1 MFFLLYYPLFFSFFL
16 WLTILVVIS
25 LTINNSLTQ
34 VRLVKKISLFFS
46 ILQFL
51 IVLIFWV
58 FIDNFNVFTSFDVYN
73 FQFDKKWL
81 FFSNFYYVFG
91 LDNISLLFL
100 LLTFLLTP
108 VCILISWNSIKYKYT
123 SFIICLIFITFI
135 LFNIFCVLD
144 LVFFYIFFESI
155 LIPMFILIGVWGSRQ
170 RKIHAVYQL
179 FFYTL
184 FGSLLML
191 LGILVIYSHIQTT
204 DIRILYNTNFS
215 FYRQLILWSSF
226 FFAFCVKV
234 PLFPFHIWLPEAHV
248 EAPTVGSVILAGVLL
263 KLGTYGILRFVI
275 PLFCDA
281 TYFFLPLIYTIC
293 ILGIVYTCCSTI
305 RQVDL
310 KKVIAYASV
319 SHMSFVILGLFTSNL
334 QGICG
339 SVFLMLSH
347 GIVSSGL
354 FFCIGCVYD
363 RYKTRILRYYSGLV
377 LTMPLFSLCF
387 FVLILSNISFP
398 GTSSFIGEFLILVGL
413 FENNHFSALIA
424 TFSIILTAVYS
435 IWLYNRIV
443 FNKLNVTYHSRFSD
457 FSKKEFTVALI
468 FCFITILFGLKGSY
482 LISLME
488 APLYTYLLFK

>member
-1 MFFLLYYPLFFSFFL
+1 MIFSLYYLLFISFGL
-16 WLTILVVIS
+16 WLFSILAVPFCS
-25 LTINNSLTQ
+25 YNSIKKT
-34 VRLVKKISLFFS
+34 RLIKKISLFFS
-46 ILQFL
+46 IFQFF
-51 IVLIFWV
+51 IVLLFW
-58 FIDNFNVFTSFDVYN
+58 ILTDNINLFVDFEMYN
-73 FQFDKKWL
+73 FHFYKKWL
-81 FFSNFYYVFG
+81 FLFNFYYVIG

-100 LLTFLLTP
+100 LLTFFLTP
-108 VCILISWNSIKYKYT
+108 VCILISWNSIKYKYDN
-123 SFIICLIFITFI
+123 FIICLIFITFI

-184 FGSLLML
+184 IGSLLML

-204 DIRILYNTNFS
+204 DIRVLYNTNFS
-215 FYRQLILWSSF
+215 FYRQSILWLSF

-263 KLGTYGILRFVI
+263 KLGTYGLLRFVI
-275 PLFCDA
+275 PIFCDA
-281 TYFFLPLIYTIC
+281 TYFFLPLVYTLC
-293 ILGIVYTCCSTI
+293 ILGIIYTCCSTI

-334 QGICG
+334 QGIGG
-339 SVFLMLSH
+339 SIFLMLSH

-354 FFCIGCVYD
+354 FFCIGCIYD

-377 LTMPLFSLCF
+377 ATMPIFSLCLF
-387 FVLILSNISFP
+387 ILILSNISFP

-413 FENNHFSALIA
+413 FENNHFAALIA
-424 TFSIILTAVYS
+424 TLSIILTAVYS
-435 IWLYNRIV
+435 IWLYNRII
-443 FNKLNVTYHSRFSD
+443 FNRLSTSYYTRFSD
-457 FSKKEFTVALI
+457 FSKKEFVIGFT

-482 LISLME
+482 IISLLE
-488 APLYTYLLFK
+488 APLYVYLMFK

>member
-46 ILQFL
+46 IFQFL
-51 IVLIFWV
+51 IVLIFWI
-58 FIDNFNVFTSFDVYN
+58 FIDNFNVFTTFDVYN

-81 FFSNFYYVFG
+81 FFSNFHYIFG

-215 FYRQLILWSSF
+215 FYRQLILWLSF

-293 ILGIVYTCCSTI
+293 ILGIIYTCCSTI

-339 SVFLMLSH
+339 SVFFNVESW
-347 GIVSSGL
+347 
-354 FFCIGCVYD
+354 Y
-363 RYKTRILRYYSGLV
+363 
-377 LTMPLFSLCF
+377 CF
-387 FVLILSNISFP
+387 QRPI
-398 GTSSFIGEFLILVGL
+398 FL
-413 FENNHFSALIA
+413 
-424 TFSIILTAVYS
+424 Y
-435 IWLYNRIV
+435 WLYLR
-443 FNKLNVTYHSRFSD
+443 
-457 FSKKEFTVALI
+457 
-468 FCFITILFGLKGSY
+468 
-482 LISLME
+482 
-488 APLYTYLLFK
+488 

>member
-1 MFFLLYYPLFFSFFL
+1 MGFLLYYVLFISFGLWLAALLIISFSIYSSSEKVRLVKKTSLFFSFFQF
-16 WLTILVVIS
+16 ILI
-25 LTINNSLTQ
+25 
-34 VRLVKKISLFFS
+34 LFFW
-46 ILQFL
+46 
-51 IVLIFWV
+51 VLS
-58 FIDNFNVFTSFDVYN
+58 DNISVLAEFDIYN
-73 FQFDKKWL
+73 FQFNKQWL
-81 FFSNFYYVFG
+81 FLYNFHYVIG
-91 LDNISLLFL
+91 IDNISLLFL
-100 LLTFLLTP
+100 LLTFFLTP
-108 VCILISWNSIKYKYT
+108 VCILISWNSIKYKYS

-184 FGSLLML
+184 LGSLLML

-204 DIRILYNTNFS
+204 DIRVLYNTNFS
-215 FYRQLILWSSF
+215 FYRQLILWASF

-263 KLGTYGILRFVI
+263 KLGTYGLLRFVI
-275 PLFCDA
+275 PIFCDA
-281 TYFFLPLIYTIC
+281 TYFFLPFVYTLC
-293 ILGIVYTCCSTI
+293 LLGIIYTCCSTI

-319 SHMSFVILGLFTSNL
+319 SHMSFVILGLFTSNI
-334 QGICG
+334 QGIGG

-377 LTMPLFSLCF
+377 STMPIFSFCLFI
-387 FVLILSNISFP
+387 LILSNISFP
-398 GTSSFIGEFLILVGL
+398 GTSSFVGEFLILVGL
-413 FENNHFSALIA
+413 FENNHFAALVA

-435 IWLYNRIV
+435 IWLYNRII
-443 FNKLNVTYHSRFSD
+443 FNRLTTHYYLKFSD
-457 FSKKEFTVALI
+457 FSKKEFVIGFI

-482 LISLME
+482 IISLIE
-488 APLYTYLLFK
+488 APLYVYLSFK

>member
-1 MFFLLYYPLFFSFFL
+1 MVFCLYYVLFFSFL
-16 WLTILVVIS
+16 VWLILLLALSFSFNNTIIK
-25 LTINNSLTQ
+25 T
-34 VRLVKKISLFFS
+34 RMVKKVSLIISVF
-46 ILQFL
+46 QFL
-51 IVLIFWV
+51 IVLIFW
-58 FIDNFNVFTSFDVYN
+58 ILADNINLLSTFDIYN
-73 FQFDKKWL
+73 FHFYQQWIFP
-81 FFSNFYYVFG
+81 FNFYYVVG
-91 LDNISLLFL
+91 IDNISLLFL
-100 LLTFLLTP
+100 LLTFFLTP
-108 VCILISWNSIKYKYT
+108 ICILISWNSIKYKYNN
-123 SFIICLIFITFI
+123 FIICLIFITFI

-191 LGILVIYSHIQTT
+191 LGILVIYSHVQTT

-215 FYRQLILWSSF
+215 FYRQLILWASF

-263 KLGTYGILRFVI
+263 KLGTYGLLRFVI
-275 PLFCDA
+275 PIFCDA
-281 TYFFLPLIYTIC
+281 TYFFLPLVYTLC
-293 ILGIVYTCCSTI
+293 LLGTLYTCCSTI

-310 KKVIAYASV
+310 KKIIAYASV

-334 QGICG
+334 QGIGG

-347 GIVSSGL
+347 GVVSSGL
-354 FFCIGCVYD
+354 FFCIGCLYD

-377 LTMPLFSLCF
+377 SVMPLFSLCF
-387 FVLILSNISFP
+387 FILILSNISFP
-398 GTSSFIGEFLILVGL
+398 GTSSFVGEFLILVGL
-413 FENNHFSALIA
+413 FENNHFAALLS

-435 IWLYNRIV
+435 IWLYNRIS
-443 FNKLNVTYHSRFSD
+443 FNRLPTLYFSRFSD
-457 FSKKEFTVALI
+457 LSKKEFLVGFS
-468 FCFITILFGLKGSY
+468 FCFVTVLFGIKGSY
-482 LISLME
+482 IISLLE
-488 APLYTYLLFK
+488 PTLYTYLMFK

>member
-1 MFFLLYYPLFFSFFL
+1 M
-16 WLTILVVIS
+16 
-25 LTINNSLTQ
+25 
-34 VRLVKKISLFFS
+34 
-46 ILQFL
+46 
-51 IVLIFWV
+51 
-58 FIDNFNVFTSFDVYN
+58 
-73 FQFDKKWL
+73 
-81 FFSNFYYVFG
+81 
-91 LDNISLLFL
+91 
-100 LLTFLLTP
+100 
-108 VCILISWNSIKYKYT
+108 
-123 SFIICLIFITFI
+123 ICLIFITFI

-215 FYRQLILWSSF
+215 FYRQLFLWLSF

-263 KLGTYGILRFVI
+263 KLGTYGLLRFVI
-275 PLFCDA
+275 PIFCDA
-281 TYFFLPLIYTIC
+281 TYFFLPFVYTLC
-293 ILGIVYTCCSTI
+293 LLGIIYTCCSTI
-305 RQVDL
+305 RQIDL

-319 SHMSFVILGLFTSNL
+319 SHMSFVILGLFSSNI
-334 QGICG
+334 QGIGG

-354 FFCIGCVYD
+354 FFCIGCIYD

-377 LTMPLFSLCF
+377 ATMPIFSLCL

-398 GTSSFIGEFLILVGL
+398 GTSSFVGEFLILVGL
-413 FENNHFSALIA
+413 FENNHFAALLA

-435 IWLYNRIV
+435 IWLYNRII
-443 FNKLNVTYHSRFSD
+443 FNKLTVGYYSKFSD
-457 FSKKEFTVALI
+457 FSKKEFVIGFI

-482 LISLME
+482 IISLIE
-488 APLYTYLLFK
+488 APLYFYLNFK